1 MTKLLTVEL
10 NKQDI
15 TPLALGILELSV
27 RKGISQG
34 ATGIQLD
41 IGQNIL
47 HKIERYYP
55 GGMHDYLEQK
65 VREYVQCLI
74 FWDIVE
80 ILSGKKVSIQMQ
92 YFQNDLMHGRD
103 ALMGNWNRERI
114 ALDVTNPRGI
124 ESKVEK
130 ISTIA
135 GHNAKSKQWR
145 ARNHYLEE
153 RLWKLAVW
161 IPSKL
166 TGIALW
172 EINTSPAFDPNLVR
186 STVHSIVSDS
196 THQWLID
203 TIQVV
208 WLNRKW
214 SYQLNGM
221 LQNA

>member
-74 FWDIVE
+74 F
-80 ILSGKKVSIQMQ
+80 
-92 YFQNDLMHGRD
+92 
-103 ALMGNWNRERI
+103 
-114 ALDVTNPRGI
+114 
-124 ESKVEK
+124 
-130 ISTIA
+130 
-135 GHNAKSKQWR
+135 
-145 ARNHYLEE
+145 
-153 RLWKLAVW
+153 
-161 IPSKL
+161 
-166 TGIALW
+166 
-172 EINTSPAFDPNLVR
+172 
-186 STVHSIVSDS
+186 
-196 THQWLID
+196 
-203 TIQVV
+203 
-208 WLNRKW
+208 
-214 SYQLNGM
+214 
-221 LQNA
+221 